1 MAETFDVVVVGFGL
15 AGAIA
20 AIEAHD
26 RGARVLILE
35 KQTVPGGIS
44 ICAGGGVRIADD
56 AERATEYLRASS
68 AGTTAE
74 PVLRALAPGMPHAR
88 PASMAPSAARRR
100 A

>member
-1 MAETFDVVVVGFGL
+1 MTETFDVVVVGFGL

-56 AERATEYLRASS
+56 ADRATEYLDASPS
-68 AGTTAE
+68 MT
-74 PVLRALAPGMPHAR
+74 GMPHAL
-88 PASMAPSAARRR
+88 PVSIAPLAGRRR